1 MSLADIGPLV
11 LNAANTRANFML
23 QMQQL
28 KEGIRTASLA
38 RFNAIVNFKLETDA
52 AKSAEKKASRKKTQG
67 QLIEFASI
75 MALAGFG
82 SASNPFAAAGTP
94 LAGTPLAGGG
104 GGGAVAG
111 LTGGPTAV
119 GSFSPEALLLL

>member
-82 SASNPFAAAGTP
+82 SAKNPAAGGSS
-94 LAGTPLAGGG
+94 LGQGVSAAEI
-104 GGGAVAG
+104 G
-111 LTGGPTAV
+111 LTGGANSAGLTSGAS
-119 GSFSPEALLLL
+119 GFSSSALLLL